1 MVETKL
7 VLIYGFNEQ
16 EMETI
21 NSFTEENHIP
31 FIKIIKDS
39 MGKRKISEIL
49 CENESEGNNC
59 NLPLEKVILFSN
71 FSDDELEKA
80 IQSIRQNL
88 KPMPIM
94 AVVTET
100 SINWTFEKLL
110 AHLIEEREWVRLHKR

>member
-1 MVETKL
+1 MVENKL
-7 VLIYGFNEQ
+7 MLIYGFNEQ

-21 NSFTEENHIP
+21 NSFAKENHIP
-31 FIKIIKDS
+31 FIKTIKNS
-39 MGKRKISEIL
+39 MSKRKISEIL
-49 CENESEGNNC
+49 CENELEGNYC

-71 FSDDELEKA
+71 FNEDDLENA

-110 AHLIEEREWVRLHKR
+110 AHLIEEREWVRSHNR